1 MYYIVRLQLTIVI
14 AIVVIFKQ
22 NIIFIYRE
30 IEILVKIDFRRL
42 LIY

>member
-22 NIIFIYRE
+22 NIIFVYRE